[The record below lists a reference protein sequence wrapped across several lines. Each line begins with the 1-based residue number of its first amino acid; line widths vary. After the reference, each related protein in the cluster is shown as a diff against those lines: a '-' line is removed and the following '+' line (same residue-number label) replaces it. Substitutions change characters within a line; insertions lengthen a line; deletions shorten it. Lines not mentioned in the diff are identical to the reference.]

1 VADKQYPPVLPAYA
15 IWKRYPLLAAR
26 MLAEPAPHGLE
37 ARIVEMLQKAHETG
51 AAAMRDR
58 CIAAVRKLEGKRFHS
73 RKVLALACIQ
83 AMRELPS
90 EGGVP
95 PKRYRHKGSQVPS
108 FMRPTQALKRPELA
122 GLTRSQVGK
131 YMAAHN
137 NARKEG
143 GDGSVETDPV
153 AADRVPESVR

>member
-1 VADKQYPPVLPAYA
+1 MAYEQYPPVLPAHA
-15 IWKRYPLLAAR
+15 VWKRYPLLAAR

-58 CIAAVRKLEGKRFHS
+58 CIAAVRKLEGRRFHS
-73 RKVLALACIQ
+73 RKVLALACIE
-83 AMRELPS
+83 AMRKLPS

-95 PKRYRHKGSQVPS
+95 PTRYRHKGSRKPS
-108 FMRPTQALKRPELA
+108 FMNQAVALKRPELA

-143 GDGSVETDPV
+143 SDGPVETDAM
-153 AADRVPESVR
+153 AADRVHEPVR